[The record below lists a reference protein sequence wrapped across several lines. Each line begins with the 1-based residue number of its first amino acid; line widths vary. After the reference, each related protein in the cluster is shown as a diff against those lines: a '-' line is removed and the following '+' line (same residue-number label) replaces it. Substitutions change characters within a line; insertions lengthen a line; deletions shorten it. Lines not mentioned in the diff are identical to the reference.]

1 MTPYEWLPETVEHD
15 GRVYCLDLSYAA
27 FFAAAD
33 ALQDEDLTDL
43 QKLHAALMILVKE
56 EHPDDPDLLR
66 KIFELVRDDRPKP
79 PPGPRTMDIEQDWPY
94 ICAAFQQAYG
104 IDLYRDK
111 TIHVVRFR
119 ALLESIPKST
129 KLAEIIGIRAADIP
143 APNKHNHKEIADLTR
158 LKALYALRGSA
169 SSLQEGWG
177 KLFNLLKAKAEKHG

>member
-33 ALQDEDLTDL
+33 ALQDDSLTDQ
-43 QKLHAALMILVKE
+43 QKLRTALRILVRDQ
-56 EHPDDPDLLR
+56 HPEDPALLR
-66 KIFELVRDDRPKP
+66 EIFELVRDDRPKP

-104 IDLYRDK
+104 IDLYKDK

-143 APNKHNHKEIADLTR
+143 APNKHNQKEIADLTR

-169 SSLQEGWG
+169 TSLQEGWG
-177 KLFNLLKAKAEKHG
+177 KLFNLLKARVEKNA